1 MGKAKTAV
9 DPVETDE
16 MVTAS
21 EAETVTDCDCA
32 GECTCKP
39 HELTEEEIIAANEAR
54 MKELVEIEL
63 FYDGDKYKDDVS
75 VGVNGKTWLI
85 KRGERVTVPRFVAEV
100 IKNSMEQ
107 DKASAIGR
115 RMLERDFERNA
126 EKYNASEE

>member
-1 MGKAKTAV
+1 MGKAKTNV
-9 DPVETDE
+9 DPVEMDE

-32 GECTCKP
+32 CECTCEP

-100 IKNSMEQ
+100 INNSMEQ

-115 RMLERDFERNA
+115 RMLERDFERNV